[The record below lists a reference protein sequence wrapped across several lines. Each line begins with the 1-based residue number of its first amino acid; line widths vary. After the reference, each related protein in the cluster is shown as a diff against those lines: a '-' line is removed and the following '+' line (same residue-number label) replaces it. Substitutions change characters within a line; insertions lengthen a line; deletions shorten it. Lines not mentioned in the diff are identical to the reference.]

1 METPSRK
8 RPRSPSPGS
17 TASIFRSEAIED
29 RASTF
34 IALYSPTLSA
44 KSLQANADFKSA
56 SHRIAAWRK
65 PGKQRSL
72 SQQLLYESGHDDDGE
87 KYAGKKLESLLQAMN
102 AEGAVVVA
110 RWYGGVLL
118 GPVRFTHI
126 ESCAREA
133 ILKWRDEHAR
143 KRQNVEDKEVTAR
156 LIKSLL
162 ERDESIDVLRNL
174 LAEKQKKTIL
184 DVTSP
189 PRKMDYSALPLRVLQ
204 QLDKTRDTTISWI
217 LKEIDKAEEMDS
229 RTTEADAKGQGS
241 GQS

>member
-1 METPSRK
+1 MMSMETPSRK

-17 TASIFRSEAIED
+17 TASIFRSAAIED

-162 ERDESIDVLRNL
+162 ERDES
-174 LAEKQKKTIL
+174 
-184 DVTSP
+184 
-189 PRKMDYSALPLRVLQ
+189 
-204 QLDKTRDTTISWI
+204 
-217 LKEIDKAEEMDS
+217 
-229 RTTEADAKGQGS
+229 
-241 GQS
+241 